1 MQFFTINLISF
12 GAYDILMYE
21 AILMIPIIVAVIFL
35 FRFYNR
41 LIKKRRQKDK
51 NTPKVISIAVRVVLL
66 AIVLFASLRI
76 LGVKLFNFFDFTGE
90 VLRFKLFTLGETEVS
105 LLTIIVMVLVVFVS
119 AKVARLM
126 RNYFNKT
133 VFPRFKIESGLQ
145 SSLSKLIGYIV
156 IAFGVIVALQSMGIR
171 LSYLTVFA
179 GVLGVGIGFGM
190 QSITA
195 NFVSG
200 IAILFE
206 RQIKEGDM
214 VKVGN
219 MIGTVMKIKLRSS
232 IIRTIDNEHL
242 IVPNTEFVSSTVE
255 SMSHS
260 DPKLRIQVDVGVAYG
275 TDPHLVREA
284 LLEAARVTKNI
295 LDVPEPD
302 VLFSAFGD
310 SSLNFVVRVW
320 IAMPA
325 LQLEVKSDLHYAIVD
340 QFAKR
345 GITIPFPQRDIYV
358 KQLPQQNPLN
368 RRSENGET

>member
-1 MQFFTINLISF
+1 MKFLTMDLISF

-21 AILMIPIIVAVIFL
+21 AILMIPIIVAVVFL
-35 FRFYNR
+35 MRLYNR
-41 LIKKRRQKDK
+41 LIKKRKKKGK
-51 NTPKVISIAVRVVLL
+51 NTPKVISIVVRIVLL
-66 AIVLFASLRI
+66 AVVLFASLRI

-90 VLRFKLFTLGETEVS
+90 VLRFKLFTIGETDVS
-105 LLTIIVMVLVVFVS
+105 LLTIIVMVIVVFVS
-119 AKVARLM
+119 TKVARLL

-145 SSLSKLIGYIV
+145 ASLSKLIGYIV
-156 IAFGVIVALQSMGIR
+156 IAFGIIFALQSMGIR
-171 LSYLTVFA
+171 MSSLTVFA

-214 VKVGN
+214 VRVGN

-242 IVPNTEFVSSTVE
+242 IVPNTEFVNLTVE
-255 SMSHS
+255 NMSHS

-284 LLEAARVTKNI
+284 LLEAAQVTEDI

-320 IAMPA
+320 IDKPA
-325 LQLEVKSDLHYAIVD
+325 LQLKVKSELHYAIVE

-345 GITIPFPQRDIYV
+345 DITIPFPQRDVYV
-358 KQLPQQNPLN
+358 KKLPQQNP
-368 RRSENGET
+368 